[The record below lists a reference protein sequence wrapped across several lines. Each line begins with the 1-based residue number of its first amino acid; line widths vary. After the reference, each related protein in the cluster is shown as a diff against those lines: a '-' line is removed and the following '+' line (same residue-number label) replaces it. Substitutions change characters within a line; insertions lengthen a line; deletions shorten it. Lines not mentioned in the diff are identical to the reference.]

1 MNENPMPATSPAA
14 AGVNGLSKLT
24 GDAFGAGI
32 ALVVGPGVA
41 LFFGVDRFA
50 SQATMGLPV
59 LAIFGIMMLFGA
71 LSLVAT
77 LFQRLNLTD
86 PQQALALPAG
96 SIRAAIA
103 LSLIVL
109 FAIISIMLYR
119 SMSEPYKV
127 KGLSLPERKALVDK
141 AAERIMASIEEP
153 CAVAPVARAMAPV
166 ATASGAADAQAGP
179 AAACAADDQRFTV
192 HLRPPAAQESTDLA
206 KQLLILVGTLMTSV
220 TSFYFA
226 ARNAGSAPAQP
237 AGPQPQREG
246 PAAPPDGGDLHADG
260 CDVDIT
266 DPTPDEALPAA
277 SGGVAR

>member
-1 MNENPMPATSPAA
+1 MNENPTPATSPAA

-32 ALVVGPGVA
+32 ALVVAPGVA

-50 SQATMGLPV
+50 SQATLGLPV

-127 KGLSLPERKALVDK
+127 KGLSLSERKALVDK

-153 CAVAPVARAMAPV
+153 CAVAPAAM
-166 ATASGAADAQAGP
+166 ASGAQDAQADP
-179 AAACAADDQRFTV
+179 AAACAAEDQRFTV

-226 ARNAGSAPAQP
+226 ARNAGSAPAQA

>member
-1 MNENPMPATSPAA
+1 MNENPTPATSPAA

-32 ALVVGPGVA
+32 ALVVAPGVA

-50 SQATMGLPV
+50 SQATLGLPV

-127 KGLSLPERKALVDK
+127 KGLSLSERKALVDK

-153 CAVAPVARAMAPV
+153 CAVAPA
-166 ATASGAADAQAGP
+166 ATASGAQDAQADP
-179 AAACAADDQRFTV
+179 AAACAAEDQRFTV

-226 ARNAGSAPAQP
+226 ARNAGSAPAQA

>member
-1 MNENPMPATSPAA
+1 MNENPTPATSPAA

-32 ALVVGPGVA
+32 ALVVAPGVA

-50 SQATMGLPV
+50 SQATLGLPV

-127 KGLSLPERKALVDK
+127 KGLSLSERKALVDK

-153 CAVAPVARAMAPV
+153 CAVAPAAM
-166 ATASGAADAQAGP
+166 ASGAQDAQADP
-179 AAACAADDQRFTV
+179 AAACAAEDQRFTV

-226 ARNAGSAPAQP
+226 ARNAGSAPAQA

-246 PAAPPDGGDLHADG
+246 PAAPPDSGDLHADG

>member
-1 MNENPMPATSPAA
+1 MNENPTPATSPAA

-32 ALVVGPGVA
+32 ALVVAPGVA

-127 KGLSLPERKALVDK
+127 KGLSLSERKALVDK

-153 CAVAPVARAMAPV
+153 CAVAPA
-166 ATASGAADAQAGP
+166 ATASGAQDAQADP
-179 AAACAADDQRFTV
+179 AAACAAEDQRFTV

-226 ARNAGSAPAQP
+226 ARNAGSAPAQA